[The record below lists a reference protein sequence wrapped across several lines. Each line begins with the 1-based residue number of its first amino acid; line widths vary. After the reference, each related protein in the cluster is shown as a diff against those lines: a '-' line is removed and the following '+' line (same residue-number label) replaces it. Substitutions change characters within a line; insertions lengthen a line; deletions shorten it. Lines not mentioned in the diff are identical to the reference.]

1 MSHSLCLCSL
11 TCLPLPLQVPSWYC
25 MSCSSLYP
33 LNLALLS
40 GTIPIPFF
48 ATPWTAA
55 RQAPLSSTI
64 SQSLLKFM
72 SVESMVLSNHLIICC
87 SRFLLP
93 SILPSIR
100 VFSSESGL
108 GIRWP
113 EYWSLSF
120 SLGISRLD
128 PAASFFL
135 GLLPTHWQVK
145 PDPGLS
151 VRQSQFLE
159 SDCRTRDPRAHFT
172 SVVQFSRSVVSDSL
186 RPHQLQHAGLPVH
199 HQLPES
205 TQTHVH

>member
-11 TCLPLPLQVPSWYC
+11 TCLPLPLQVPSWYG

-33 LNLALLS
+33 PNLALLS
-40 GTIPIPFF
+40 GTISIPFF

-100 VFSSESGL
+100 VFSSKSAL
-108 GIRWP
+108 CIRWTRTLKHMP
-113 EYWSLSF
+113 PTWWSRINILLWGCCGKLLKENPWGHEENYPSLLSLQEHLQQKMP
-120 SLGISRLD
+120 SDEHSN
-128 PAASFFL
+128 
-135 GLLPTHWQVK
+135 LLLLK
-145 PDPGLS
+145 
-151 VRQSQFLE
+151 E
-159 SDCRTRDPRAHFT
+159 SIPR
-172 SVVQFSRSVVSDSL
+172 
-186 RPHQLQHAGLPVH
+186 
-199 HQLPES
+199 
-205 TQTHVH
+205 

>member
-100 VFSSESGL
+100 VFSSKSAL
-108 GIRWP
+108 CIRWTK
-113 EYWSLSF
+113 YWSS
-120 SLGISRLD
+120 SIS
-128 PAASFFL
+128 SSNEY
-135 GLLPTHWQVK
+135 
-145 PDPGLS
+145 PGLIS
-151 VRQSQFLE
+151 FGIPWTPHPAVSETPHSLHIHTQWCEMSSGIPGPAVRLQELALSDTKPRIWLHLPVGGQQPQSLQDLE
-159 SDCRTRDPRAHFT
+159 SAH
-172 SVVQFSRSVVSDSL
+172 QWAAL
-186 RPHQLQHAGLPVH
+186 GP
-199 HQLPES
+199 
-205 TQTHVH
+205 